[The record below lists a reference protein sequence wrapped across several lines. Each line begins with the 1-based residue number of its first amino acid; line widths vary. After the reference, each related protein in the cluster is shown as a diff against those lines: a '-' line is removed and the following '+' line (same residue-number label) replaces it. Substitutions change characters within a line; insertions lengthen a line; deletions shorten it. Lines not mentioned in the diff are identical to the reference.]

1 MKFPRR
7 LRLGAPRGAVAVVLA
22 LAALPAPARSETTE
36 NVLSYGAQ
44 CAALIAPIKPFNCL
58 DGEIIP
64 ITLNGKPVTDQSPP
78 DCDRPTQL
86 LAPSVKW
93 PEGRCVPF
101 SRALLLADGAAQV
114 TALCRRKRFRPA
126 GDPRFEEVD
135 VVAHSV
141 RTGATCWFAAH
152 RDDDEPFAASRVP
165 PPDELK
171 PPDGQVAAASFWN
184 GPVEVAHESCAGC
197 HDNSPFMFSPFMSQ
211 VWHKV
216 PTDAFGRYENIGAAF
231 KRWASMK
238 SFDPP
243 GNTCTGCHRIGT
255 INSCKTDF
263 LTKISAIPPQIP
275 ADGANAPAKYWM
287 PLIHGL
293 SQAAWQSLNSNS
305 ITALQRC
312 CADPDRPECNVKA
325 IPGRNAR

>member
-1 MKFPRR
+1 M
-7 LRLGAPRGAVAVVLA
+7 VLT
-22 LAALPAPARSETTE
+22 LAALQAPVRSETPE

-44 CAALIAPIKPFNCL
+44 CAALIAPIQPFNCL

-64 ITLNGKPVTDQSPP
+64 ITQNGKPVTDKSPS

-86 LAPSVKW
+86 LAESVKW

-101 SRALLLADGAAQV
+101 SRTLLLADGATQV
-114 TALCRRKRFRPA
+114 TAICRRKRFRAA

-152 RDDDEPFAASRVP
+152 RDDDEPFPASRVP
-165 PPDELK
+165 PPDEVT
-171 PPDGQVAAASFWN
+171 PPAGQVAAANFWN
-184 GPVEVAHESCAGC
+184 GPVKVAHENCAGC
-197 HDNSPFMFSPFMSQ
+197 HDNSPFMFSPFMGQ

-216 PTDAFGRYENIGAAF
+216 PTDPFGRYESIGAAF
-231 KRWASMK
+231 KRSTPMASV
-238 SFDPP
+238 DPP

-255 INSCKTDF
+255 TSSCKIDF
-263 LTKISAIPPQIP
+263 LVNISAIPPQTS
-275 ADGANAPAKYWM
+275 AGGANGPPKYWM

-293 SQAAWQSLNSNS
+293 SEEAWQKLNSSS
-305 ITALQRC
+305 IAALQRC
-312 CADPDRPECNVKA
+312 CDDPKRPECRVKD
-325 IPGRNAR
+325 IPGLNAD